1 MEIEKGQ
8 KKAIIEL
15 RGICKEYGPNIVL
28 KDISLDFF
36 PGRFYGLLG
45 PNGAGKSTLLKIMS
59 KQEFYNSGRGSILGI
74 AFEKDLGIH
83 KEDIGFVS
91 EEVNFNFPVPLDEFF
106 RNYSRAFP
114 RWDQSLFM
122 QILSEQEIDLSRQF
136 NTYSRGQQMQI
147 VLIATIVRKPKILF
161 IDEVTSVLDVYA
173 RGRFIEYF
181 YNFVKNGGTAI
192 ITTNIIREIEN
203 FVTDVIIINKG
214 NLLLDSDI
222 NATQR
227 NYLKIRKTNDNRS
240 NEIFNSK
247 ELFWIGRNSDGSN
260 SYLIEEHFLKDLDVQ
275 SPLRDRRKISLEEV
289 LLYKVGRIKSGLES
303 L

>member
-1 MEIEKGQ
+1 MDKEQ
-8 KKAIIEL
+8 KESIIEL
-15 RGICKEYGPNIVL
+15 RSISKEYEEKAVL
-28 KDISLDFF
+28 EDISLDIL

-59 KQEFYNSGRGSILGI
+59 KQEFYSSGRGSILGI
-74 AFEKDLGIH
+74 PFEKDLGIR
-83 KEDIGFVS
+83 KEEIGFVS
-91 EEVNFNFPVPLDEFF
+91 EGVNFNFPVPLNEFF
-106 RNYSRAFP
+106 NNYSKVFP
-114 RWDQSLFM
+114 RWDQALFT
-122 QILSEQEIDLSRQF
+122 QLLSEQEIDLSRHF
-136 NTYSRGQQMQI
+136 SAYSRGQQMQI

-181 YNFVKNGGTAI
+181 YKFVNNGGTVI

-203 FVTDVIIINKG
+203 YVSDVIIINKG
-214 NLLLDSDI
+214 KLLLYSDI
-222 NATQR
+222 DTTQK
-227 NYLKIRKTNDNRS
+227 NHVKLRKN
-240 NEIFNSK
+240 NETQTDSIFGHK

-260 SYLIEEHFLKDLDVQ
+260 SYLIESRAIKDVEISSSLI
-275 SPLRDRRKISLEEV
+275 DRRKISLEEI